1 MIENEM
7 LQLLNQ
13 SKIHCVFWIVFAGF
27 ILAGCQSRSLLVQQP
42 NQTETNRQSLWDFDH
57 EVRYNKTKLA
67 DNKYQ
72 LEVEANGQ
80 VSFER
85 LATFLLRKSY
95 QLCRGY
101 GFQLKMLDGIE
112 SFDHYRATPNLIMSN
127 LKANLECPSS

>member
-1 MIENEM
+1 M
-7 LQLLNQ
+7 LQFLNQ
-13 SKIHCVFWIVFAGF
+13 SKIHCVFCIVFAGF
-27 ILAGCQSRSLLVQQP
+27 MLAGCQNSSLLVQQP
-42 NQTETNRQSLWDFDH
+42 SQNTTEILSLWDFDH

-80 VSFER
+80 VAFER

-101 GFQLKMLDGIE
+101 GFQLEMLDGIE

-127 LKANLECPSS
+127 LKANLECPRS